1 MWCIFFQPLNL
12 ANCRS
17 VIIIIWLKIKES
29 FLWDKLKIWWPRKVD
44 FKTTWS
50 LQKMVEEKLFF
61 EGTSENKYSGDGWSL
76 QLRGLGYVAANHNI
90 RSLDPSSAT
99 TSSKG
104 KDYFWNYNP
113 LSHNFKKSYLK
124 IPNKQ
129 IHWI

>member
-1 MWCIFFQPLNL
+1 M
-12 ANCRS
+12 
-17 VIIIIWLKIKES
+17 
-29 FLWDKLKIWWPRKVD
+29 D

-113 LSHNFKKSYLK
+113 LSHNFKKIIFEDS
-124 IPNKQ
+124 KQ
-129 IHWI
+129 ANSLNLDSKSGIIILGFLNLVPQIL